1 MPVTVLYSENI
12 YGDDRVER
20 EVFGPDV
27 RVIQAGPTKSLADV
41 PDEVSA
47 AVDGLV
53 ILRYTHMGCPHRR

>member
-27 RVIQAGPTKSLADV
+27 RVVLAAS
-41 PDEVSA
+41 DEVA
-47 AVDGLV
+47 GRCAG
-53 ILRYTHMGCPHRR
+53 